1 MIQEL
6 KHDIKIINETI
17 SIENQFLECIID
29 TQKNYENLK
38 KEIEIDFSKKYNK
51 LEEIINN
58 VSENEKEEYKRKYF
72 ETFKELEKYKEKME
86 YLAKISQPLIS
97 KEKMDKL
104 LYDQKV
110 IQESI
115 NKINNS
121 IELN

>member
-6 KHDIKIINETI
+6 KHDIKIINEII
-17 SIENQFLECIID
+17 SIENEFLECIID

-38 KEIEIDFSKKYNK
+38 KEFETDFSKKYNK

-86 YLAKISQPLIS
+86 YLAKISKPLIS

-104 LYDQKV
+104 LYDQKI

-115 NKINNS
+115 NNINNS

>member
-6 KHDIKIINETI
+6 KHDIKIINEII
-17 SIENQFLECIID
+17 SIENEFLECIID

-38 KEIEIDFSKKYNK
+38 KEFETDFSKKYNK

-86 YLAKISQPLIS
+86 YLAKISKPLIS
-97 KEKMDKL
+97 KEKMNKL

-115 NKINNS
+115 NNINNS

>member
-6 KHDIKIINETI
+6 KHDIKIINEII
-17 SIENQFLECIID
+17 SIENEFLECIID

-38 KEIEIDFSKKYNK
+38 KEFETDFSKKYNK

-72 ETFKELEKYKEKME
+72 ETFKELEKYKKKME
-86 YLAKISQPLIS
+86 YLAKISKPLIS
-97 KEKMDKL
+97 KEKMNKL

-115 NKINNS
+115 NNINNS

>member
-38 KEIEIDFSKKYNK
+38 KEFEMDFSKKYNK